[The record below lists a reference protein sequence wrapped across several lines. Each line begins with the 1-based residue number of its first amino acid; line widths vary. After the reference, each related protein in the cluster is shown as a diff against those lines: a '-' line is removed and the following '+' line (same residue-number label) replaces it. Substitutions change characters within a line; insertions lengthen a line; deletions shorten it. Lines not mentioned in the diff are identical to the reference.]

1 MHSGRLS
8 MGWNESWTLA
18 MQVWF
23 TQLVSN
29 RVTLLWGHEGEQLQV
44 EHMETSVLLAGDAPA
59 DLLLLPLKHRLAF
72 AFLRHLNLLT
82 FL

>member
-1 MHSGRLS
+1 
-8 MGWNESWTLA
+8 

-29 RVTLLWGHEGEQLQV
+29 RLTLLWGHEGEQLQV

-59 DLLLLPLKHRLAF
+59 NLLLLPLRHRLAF
-72 AFLRHLNLLT
+72 AFLRRLKALAVL
-82 FL
+82 